1 MNGQPAV
8 WGVKLEGQVKQLAQG
23 LAHQSDAFA
32 STAWYLGLGKL
43 EAQRQCQQM
52 SWIKNIPI

>member
-1 MNGQPAV
+1 MDGQPAV
-8 WGVKLEGQVKQLAQG
+8 WGVKLEGQVKQLAQS
-23 LAHQSDAFA
+23 LTHHLRLPDAFA

-52 SWIKNIPI
+52 SWIK